1 MLKVIDILKEKIDEN
16 LAETLFQAQEDVLK
30 QLKGDNIDLQTNLET
45 LRQIF
50 T

>member
-16 LAETLFQAQEDVLK
+16 LAETLSQAQEDVLK
-30 QLKGDNIDLQTNLET
+30 QLKGDNIDLQSNLET